1 MKNNTYLDYQNI
13 ILTHANSIK
22 ADPASIEWGKKVL
35 LNLNLEQMT
44 DFKKASIIQDYLSKN
59 FKSTIK
65 SRLSLAEMIKH
76 KGGNC
81 ISHAIIGI
89 FLLRL
94 AQIPA
99 KLAREIHLMR
109 QYTVVSIFVG
119 AQGKKNNYGLNSYW
133 HNEHFWVWFE
143 NNGRWEPF
151 DSDMELCG
159 FDEFY
164 DRRLFHQKD
173 GSTNLMIQ
181 WTGPPFVIWEETTD
195 GCDRMVNITPQ
206 IWNDASLKMYHDKT
220 GWLRFINVFDK
231 WTANDFL
238 NGYLPD
244 NELNEVKAA
253 SRKWFSKNKKRSV
266 AGAL

>member
-13 ILTHANSIK
+13 ILAHDNSIK

-35 LNLNLEQMT
+35 LELHLEQKT
-44 DFKKASIIQDYLSKN
+44 DFNKACIIQEYISKN

-65 SRLSLAEMIKH
+65 SRLVLADMIKH

-81 ISHAIIGI
+81 ISHAVISI

-94 AQIPA
+94 AHIPA
-99 KLAREIHLMR
+99 KLAREIHLMK

-119 AQGKKNNYGLNSYW
+119 AQGRKNNYGLNSFW

-164 DRRLFHQKD
+164 DRRLFRQREVH
-173 GSTNLMIQ
+173 GSLILK
-181 WTGPPFVIWEETTD
+181 WTGPPFVIWEETID
-195 GCDRMVNITPQ
+195 GCDQMVNITPQ
-206 IWNDASLKMYHDKT
+206 IWNDTALKMYKEKT
-220 GWLRFINVFDK
+220 EWLRFIHVFDT
-231 WTANDFL
+231 WTAADFL
-238 NGYLPD
+238 EGYLPTHV
-244 NELNEVKAA
+244 LHEVKTA
-253 SRKWFSKNKKRSV
+253 SRRWFSKSAK
-266 AGAL
+266 